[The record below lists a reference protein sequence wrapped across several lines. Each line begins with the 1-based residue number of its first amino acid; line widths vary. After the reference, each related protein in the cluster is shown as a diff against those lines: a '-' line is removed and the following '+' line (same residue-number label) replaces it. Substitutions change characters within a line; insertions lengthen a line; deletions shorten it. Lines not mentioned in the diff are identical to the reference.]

1 MLCNSCRLF
10 FSLAWRSV
18 ISCRA
23 SSMLVTWDCREVM
36 LELWDWNTCRC
47 RCMTLLAWD
56 VYLSNCSGISTAIDW
71 TDRRSLLI
79 VWSVKIKYRWFYATL
94 NAMIDYMYNICN
106 VWNPVSWLHTNE
118 YCQFHFDL
126 WGYHTVFLFFYFNYL
141 MTLYMY
147 YKIIIYTTVKNYGQI
162 EYVYNPQSTPIG
174 LWVVGSREL
183 CRPQTLIG
191 IWDNK
196 FIPSQKSGKNRH
208 A

>member
-1 MLCNSCRLF
+1 MTRSQNEQSVQLTISMLCNSCRRF

-18 ISCRA
+18 ISCTA

-56 VYLSNCSGISTAIDW
+56 VYLLNCSGISTAIDW

-79 VWSVKIKYRWFYATL
+79 VWSVKMKNRWFYAKL
-94 NAMIDYMYNICN
+94 NAMIYYMYNICN

-118 YCQFHFDL
+118 NTVNFTLIYGDIIHA
-126 WGYHTVFLFFYFNYL
+126 VFLFFYFNYL

-147 YKIIIYTTVKNYGQI
+147 YKIIIYTTVKNHGQI
-162 EYVYNPQSTPIG
+162 EYVYNLRALLLG
-174 LWVVGSREL
+174 CG
-183 CRPQTLIG
+183 
-191 IWDNK
+191 
-196 FIPSQKSGKNRH
+196 
-208 A
+208 